1 MPRRPAT
8 IPTGSWPRRMAADLA
23 AVRQERDWNQE
34 EDAIIAIAPEDVSA
48 FVDKLTD
55 VIGIPNA
62 GK

>member
-1 MPRRPAT
+1 LLLSARKEIGTRRK
-8 IPTGSWPRRMAADLA
+8 
-23 AVRQERDWNQE
+23 
-34 EDAIIAIAPEDVSA
+34 IAIAPEDVSA